1 MMKEMAVFIVLAILV
16 LPIASSAQ
24 SSNSSGKSIEDLNAA
39 SVPEGSIVVLSTEET
54 ELPGYVHQRYA
65 YACFGE
71 FQLVDYYGAPI
82 EPKDSSI
89 LATERAIC
97 VRKHFNMEDGAND

>member
-54 ELPGYVHQRYA
+54 EVPGYVHQKYA
-65 YACFGE
+65 YACFGG

-82 EPKDSSI
+82 EPKPKYPSD
-89 LATERAIC
+89 RARDVC
-97 VRKHFNMEDGAND
+97 TKALQHGGWGK